1 MAIELG
7 GGDAGVVRRLQKLE
21 KRMERRIRRR
31 VDSYR
36 FVPGERRGH
45 PSPLGVAARAITMPE
60 QEQRW
65 LRASGLLALTALVGI
80 MFVWTAMTMKTSRPT
95 FIEHTGDSIVAIFA
109 SDRLATVAPRVAG
122 LSGYAPYELSPSSSA
137 EMIEEQAFLP
147 ELGGL
152 YAEVEG
158 PGDAID
164 PFGGRVRMLTVSSG
178 DTLAGLL
185 GQAGV
190 QRADQV
196 AVLDALAP
204 VFQPRNIRAGYR
216 IRIEFAE
223 GDASRA
229 ISVANGSAAPDTQS
243 EPPRTLARISF
254 KPEVDKEIIVE
265 RDAAGQFVASEKLM
279 PLTARTFRASGII
292 DSSLFMSAMAAGVPD
307 AITVELIRMFSYDV
321 DFQREIQPGDSFEVY
336 FTRFYNEFGEPVK
349 SGTIMYGALTL
360 SGQKIALYLFTP
372 SDDGIADYFD
382 PDGRSSRKFLMRT
395 PIDGARISSGFGMRR
410 HPVLGYSKMHR
421 GTDFAAPTGTPIMA
435 AGSGTIEFAARNG
448 SYGNYVRIRHNDEYK
463 TAYAHMSRFGPGISK
478 GVRVQQG
485 QIIGYVGTTGRST
498 GPHLHYEVLLNGEQV
513 NPMGVKMP
521 TGRNLQ
527 GDLLTAFLAE
537 RARIDA
543 DMAETPISAPVESAG
558 EPSLRGS
565 RSE

>member
-1 MAIELG
+1 MTSEISS
-7 GGDAGVVRRLQKLE
+7 GDAGVLKRLQKLE
-21 KRMERRIRRR
+21 KRMERRVRRR
-31 VDSYR
+31 AESYR
-36 FVPGERRGH
+36 FVPGERRGQ
-45 PSPLGVAARAITMPE
+45 PSPLGIAARASFMPE

-65 LRASGLLALTALVGI
+65 LRASGILALAALAGI

-95 FIEHTGDSIVAIFA
+95 YVEHSADGIVAVFA
-109 SDRLATVAPRVAG
+109 SDRLATVSPHMAG
-122 LSGYAPYELSPSSSA
+122 LSGYAPFEFSPSSSA

-147 ELGGL
+147 ELDGL
-152 YAEVEG
+152 YAGPEG

-164 PFGGRVRMLTVSSG
+164 PFGGRVRMVTVSSG

-196 AVLDALAP
+196 AVLDALTP
-204 VFQPRNIRAGYR
+204 VFQPRNIRVGYR
-216 IRIEFAE
+216 IRIEFADD
-223 GDASRA
+223 GANRA
-229 ISVANGSAAPDTQS
+229 IAVASGTAEPDTQS
-243 EPPRTLARISF
+243 EPPRALARISF
-254 KPEVDKEIIVE
+254 KPAVDKEIIVE
-265 RDAAGQFVASEKLM
+265 RNAEGAFVASEKLM
-279 PLTARTFRASGII
+279 PLTQRTFRASGII

-307 AITVELIRMFSYDV
+307 AVTVELIRMFSYDV
-321 DFQREIQPGDSFEVY
+321 DFQREIHTGDSFEVY

-349 SGTIMYGALTL
+349 SGSIMYGALTL

-372 SDDGIADYFD
+372 PDDGIADYFD
-382 PDGRSSRKFLMRT
+382 PNGRSSRKFLMRT
-395 PIDGARISSGFGMRR
+395 PVDGARISSGYGMRR
-410 HPVLGYSKMHR
+410 HPTLGYSKMHR

-435 AGSGTIEFAARNG
+435 AGSGTIEFAGRNG

-463 TAYAHMSRFGPGISK
+463 TAYAHMSRFGPGITK

-527 GDLLTAFLAE
+527 GELLDAFLAE
-537 RARIDA
+537 KARIDA
-543 DMAETPISAPVESAG
+543 DMADTPISAPVESAG